1 MAAARTARRMEP
13 QVQSRPQVTVIQ
25 GSKQKAKQLLIIGVR
40 PMKIVL
46 TCLLLGMIAS
56 VCLCCKAVLT
66 ETVNEISVAVK
77 ELEVLQSENV
87 RLNMELEAMVSLKN
101 IEEYA
106 TEQLG
111 LSKLE
116 KYQVSYVTLD
126 EGERVVTTQGD
137 QGFHLL
143 DQIKEGFDIL
153 SGQLS

>member
-106 TEQLG
+106 TG

>member
-1 MAAARTARRMEP
+1 MAAARTARRVEP
-13 QVQSRPQVTVIQ
+13 KAQPRPQVTVIQ

-46 TCLLLGMIAS
+46 TSLLLGMIAS
-56 VCLCCKAVLT
+56 VCFCCKAVLT
-66 ETVNEISVAVK
+66 ETVSEISQATQD
-77 ELEVLQSENV
+77 LEVLQSENI

-101 IEEYA
+101 IEEVA

-116 KYQVSYVTLD
+116 KYQVTYVTLD
-126 EGERVVTTQGD
+126 EGERVVTTQGE
-137 QGFHLL
+137 QSFRLF

>member
-56 VCLCCKAVLT
+56 VCLSCKAVLT